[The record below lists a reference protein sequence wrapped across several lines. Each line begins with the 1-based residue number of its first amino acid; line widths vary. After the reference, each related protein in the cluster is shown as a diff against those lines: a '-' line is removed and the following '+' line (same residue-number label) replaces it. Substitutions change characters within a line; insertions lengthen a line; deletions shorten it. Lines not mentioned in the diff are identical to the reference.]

1 MSLPFMSRDGS
12 AVELLRKDHEKVK
25 SLFRDFES
33 AADGEKQRIV
43 GEALTELESHAAAEE
58 SVFYPAVL
66 EDSPDAKAKLDESLE
81 EHHVMK
87 LLIGELRDM
96 DAEDDRYAAKF
107 RVLAENVKHHIREEE
122 TELFARAR
130 TGKLDL
136 VALGNEIERA
146 KASWRSVSH
155 KRTEDRRRR
164 TDSGRKQTLR
174 RTRPSSTGARKTKKT
189 RGGPPSR
196 TIDTR

>member
-1 MSLPFMSRDGS
+1 MSLPFMSQDGS
-12 AVELLRKDHEKVK
+12 AVELLRKDHEKIK

-43 GEALTELESHAAAEE
+43 GEALSELESHAAAEE
-58 SVFYPAVL
+58 TVFYPAVL
-66 EDSPDAKAKLDESLE
+66 EDSPEAKAKLDESLE

-96 DAEDDRYAAKF
+96 DAEDERYAAKF
-107 RVLAENVKHHIREEE
+107 RVLAESVKHHIREEE
-122 TELFARAR
+122 AELFARAR

-136 VALGNEIERA
+136 VTLGKEIERA

-155 KRTEDRRRR
+155 KRTEGRGRR
-164 TDSGRKQTLR
+164 TNSGKKQTLR
-174 RTRPSSTGARKTKKT
+174 RIRPSTGAGKTKKT
-189 RGGPPSR
+189 RGRPPSR